1 MHPNKFFK
9 IAKVLNCNGMSDQ
22 DVRQTLIDAHP
33 LNFLKSEIKLP
44 LYKITIKYKT
54 RRGNLRESE
63 KYLLINVSLGGG
75 KSNKTIQRYMDE
87 YSKFHGLFDTEV
99 IGVQHFC
106 DVALIID

>member
-75 KSNKTIQRYMDE
+75 
-87 YSKFHGLFDTEV
+87 
-99 IGVQHFC
+99 
-106 DVALIID
+106 